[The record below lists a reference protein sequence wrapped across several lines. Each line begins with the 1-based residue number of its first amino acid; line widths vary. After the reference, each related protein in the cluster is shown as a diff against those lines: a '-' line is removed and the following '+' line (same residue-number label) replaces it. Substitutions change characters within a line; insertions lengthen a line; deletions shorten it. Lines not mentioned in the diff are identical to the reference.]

1 MIHSIDMEN
10 KQLIGEIL
18 AENLSQL
25 MATSSTLNTYAKVAK
40 RSGIGKGTVE
50 RISKYQVSTSISNL
64 EALAEAFNVSVASLI
79 TKGAITEKPTYHPEI
94 EAVVSLM
101 LKTDD
106 HGKVRVRYAVE
117 DAMAQYSLNKRIID
131 NSDQDI
137 EIAIAGIKDP
147 VKRNVLQQTLDA
159 IKSTSSEST
168 TPTFKKSA

>member
-1 MIHSIDMEN
+1 MIHSADMKN

-25 MATSSTLNTYAKVAK
+25 MAGSSTLNTDEKVAK

-50 RISKYQVSTSISNL
+50 RIRKNQVSTSISNL
-64 EALAEAFNVSVASLI
+64 ESLSEAFNVSVISLI
-79 TKGAITEKPTYHPEI
+79 SKGAIEEKPIHHPEI
-94 EAVVSLM
+94 ETVVSLM

-131 NSDQDI
+131 NGDQDI

-159 IKSTSSEST
+159 IKSTSPKSAT
-168 TPTFKKSA
+168 TTIKKSA